1 MAEPDASEDRTG
13 DAPAS
18 EARSEPQASGVPASE
33 ARSEPEAS
41 GVPASEARSEPQ
53 ASGVPASEARSEPE
67 ASEVSEGSSR
77 LAGWLRRFWGRS
89 PAEPGPYPGS
99 EALLPS
105 DQALEALEGLICEGL
120 VRTPGTPACAGV
132 ARRLDPP
139 GPPARNA
146 FGRPLRE
153 EIGTGTRGSVAVATG
168 MALSGLRATAFLA
181 GDELVSGQD
190 DLCAAAQRL
199 VPLVLHVSNTQGGHA
214 GYHRV
219 AGSGLFQALA
229 SSGQEALDLSLL
241 ARWLAERALVPG
253 LVASDA
259 GCIERLKLPDEEL
272 VRAYLGHPD
281 EPIASPT
288 EGQRILFGNQRARL
302 LRWFDP
308 ARPVATGEI
317 RGEAEAAR
325 ARLGNRVFF
334 WDHVRELAIQGMQEL
349 ARLTGRPL
357 SFLSRYRLAD
367 AQLVLVAQGA
377 AVQAAR
383 AAADALRRSRGW
395 KVGVVGVSWLRPFPA
410 PELVEA
416 LVQDRA
422 VAVIEVLDDPLA
434 AEAPLLREIEAA
446 LGAGPRL
453 LSATC
458 AAPGPDPAQLAA
470 LCELLRE
477 PKRPRRVRLDRV
489 AVSQTSGFPRRDA
502 LLESVANAYP
512 ELREPGLP
520 RSEPAEPGAEGGRSA
535 GLVGLESELP
545 PDAPRLLAE
554 ALAAEVGPR
563 VRGRVTHP
571 QPGALDARL
580 RAASDDF
587 PDPGPGAPV
596 SLLLVA
602 TPRPRELGD
611 PLASVA
617 PGGTLLLASGEA
629 PEQIWAAMPPAWRA
643 AVRER
648 ELRVLAVGE
657 ALEAGI
663 EALRACLRGEEAAL
677 LEQGSA
683 REVGWRDLPA
693 ADPGEPELP
702 RVVRR
707 IERVRPTHDSL
718 PRFWGE
724 LVQPRQAGASA
735 ELADPLASS
744 GAVPAGASAL
754 QPRAGAAGLPVLDP
768 DACSG
773 CGRCWIACPDSA
785 LGVSVLGTEA
795 LLTGASHLAGTRGP
809 AADALRR
816 AHKHLAGRLGG
827 QLAKAEAGSL
837 ELEACREG
845 WNWLAEQLRLSEED
859 RPAHEEAFEA
869 TAELVARL
877 RPVVTGPFFHEPEQ
891 QKKGDGE
898 LLILAVDPRSCVG
911 CGLCVKSCPDDA
923 LRLADPTR
931 ERVEALEQEWRLWEG
946 LPDTAGATLARAAEH
961 PEVGRLASVL
971 LSRHCAQAQVGGA
984 AGEPG
989 SGERLAGRLVAA
1001 LLEHHSQRQLA
1012 ELVGTLEEQRSSL
1025 EQRVREQLAE
1035 GLSAT
1040 DMDTLSEA
1048 LSGVAGGRVE
1058 LSALGQRLDA
1068 LGAQTR
1074 FDRRAALRMA
1084 RLAGA
1089 LERSRQRL
1097 AEGEDGLGRA
1107 RFGVVVAR
1115 GGLAEWAA
1123 RYPHHPYYAPLTLA
1137 PTAQGVELARGI
1149 AAGLVA
1155 EHLALVRSL
1164 RSAALEIEPPP
1175 DRSARLEAIE
1185 RLTWED
1191 LEPEDRA
1198 ACPPLL
1204 LLGDDAT
1211 LLGQGF
1217 ELVTRLLVS
1226 DLPVKIVLLD
1236 GRGQLDG
1243 PEAGAE
1249 PAMVAMAHRR
1259 AFVLA
1264 ASLAHPEHLAR
1275 GLLDALAWPGPALV
1289 QLHAPSPARHGFAVD
1304 AALERARLAVEGRAH
1319 LLFRYDP
1326 SAEGRFGLRAS
1337 LEGNPGLEED
1347 WGEVNFAQWA
1357 AAESRFAEH
1366 FEPLEQDAALSLAE
1380 WLALAESERRG
1391 KTPAIE
1397 VGEQTLAVGVRVARA
1412 AAERLAI
1419 WSSLKELT
1427 GVVSPFTDR
1436 IRAALEQEIEA
1447 EQRKALEELQAE
1459 HEAAIA
1465 GLRSGTDQEML
1476 TRLTDRLMALA
1487 SLGSSRPQGQE
1498 GNGA

>member
-13 DAPAS
+13 EAPAS
-18 EARSEPQASGVPASE
+18 EVRSEPKASGVPGNE
-33 ARSEPEAS
+33 VRSEPKAS
-41 GVPASEARSEPQ
+41 GVP
-53 ASGVPASEARSEPE
+53 
-67 ASEVSEGSSR
+67 SR

-89 PAEPGPYPGS
+89 AGAPGPYPGS
-99 EALLPS
+99 EALLPTE
-105 DQALEALEGLICEGL
+105 QALAALEGLICEGL
-120 VRTPGTPACAGV
+120 VRAPGTPACAQI
-132 ARRLDPP
+132 AQRLDPP

-146 FGRPLRE
+146 FGHPLRE
-153 EIGTGTRGSVAVATG
+153 EIGSGSRGSVAVATG
-168 MALSGLRATAFLA
+168 MALSGLRATAFVA
-181 GDELVSGQD
+181 GEELVSAHD
-190 DLCAAAQRL
+190 DLCAAAERL
-199 VPLVLHVSNTQGGHA
+199 VPLVLHASNTEGGHA

-219 AGSGLFQALA
+219 AGSGLFQVLA

-259 GCIERLKLPDEEL
+259 GCIEPLKLPGEDL
-272 VRAYLGHPD
+272 VRTYLGHPD

-308 ARPVATGEI
+308 ARPVATGEV
-317 RGEAEAAR
+317 RGGAEAAR

-334 WDHVRELAIQGMQEL
+334 WDHVRDLALQGMQEL

-357 SFLSRYRLAD
+357 SFVSRYQLAD
-367 AQLVLVAQGA
+367 AQLLLVAQGA
-377 AVQAAR
+377 TLQAAR
-383 AAADALRRSRGW
+383 AAAESLRHSRGW
-395 KVGVVGVSWLRPFPA
+395 KVGVVGVTWLRPFPA
-410 PELVEA
+410 SELAEILA
-416 LVQDRA
+416 QDRP

-434 AEAPLLREIEAA
+434 AEAPLLREVQAA
-446 LGAGPRL
+446 LGGRARP

-470 LCELLRE
+470 LCELLRQARH
-477 PKRPRRVRLDRV
+477 PQRVNLDRV
-489 AVSQTSGFPRRDA
+489 AVTQTSGFPRRDA

-512 ELREPGLP
+512 QLREPGLP
-520 RSEPAEPGAEGGRSA
+520 PSEPAGPGAEGVRSA

-554 ALAAEVGPR
+554 ALADEVGPL

-580 RAASDDF
+580 RAATDDF

-596 SLLLVA
+596 SVLLVA
-602 TPRPRELGD
+602 TPSLRDLGD
-611 PLASVA
+611 PLATVA
-617 PGGTLLLASGEA
+617 PAGTLLLASGEA

-657 ALEAGI
+657 TLEAGI
-663 EALRACLRGEEAAL
+663 EALRACLRGEQAAL
-677 LEQGSA
+677 LEQASA
-683 REVGWRDLPA
+683 REVAWRDLPA
-693 ADPGEPELP
+693 ADPGERELP
-702 RVVRR
+702 QVVRR
-707 IERVRPTHDSL
+707 IQQVRPTHDSL

-724 LVQPRQAGASA
+724 LVQPRPGGARA
-735 ELADPLASS
+735 EIADPLTSS

-795 LLTGASHLAGTRGP
+795 LLTGASHLAGTQGP

-816 AHKHLAGRLGG
+816 AHKHLAGRLAG

-837 ELEACREG
+837 GLEACREG
-845 WNWLAEQLRLSEED
+845 WAWLAEQLRLSEED

-877 RPVVTGPFFHEPEQ
+877 RPAVTGPFFQEPEQ

-923 LRLADPTR
+923 LQLADPTP
-931 ERVEALEQEWRLWEG
+931 EKLEALEEEWRLWEG

-971 LSRHCAQAQVGGA
+971 LSRHCAQAQVGDG

-1001 LLEHHSQRQLA
+1001 LLEHHSQRHLA

-1040 DMDTLSEA
+1040 DMDTLSQA

-1084 RLAGA
+1084 RLAGG

-1097 AEGEDGLGRA
+1097 AEGQDGLGRA
-1107 RFGVVVAR
+1107 RFGVVVTR
-1115 GGLAEWAA
+1115 GALAEWAA
-1123 RYPHHPYYAPLTLA
+1123 RYPRHPYYAPLTLA
-1137 PTAQGVELARGI
+1137 PTAQGLELARGL

-1155 EHLALVRSL
+1155 EHVALVRSL
-1164 RSAALEIEPPP
+1164 RSAALEIEAPP

-1185 RLTWED
+1185 RLTWEE
-1191 LEPEDRA
+1191 LEPEERA
-1198 ACPPLL
+1198 GCPPLL

-1217 ELVTRLLVS
+1217 ELVTRLLES

-1236 GRGQLDG
+1236 GRGHLD
-1243 PEAGAE
+1243 AAAE
-1249 PAMVAMAHRR
+1249 PAMVAMAHRQ

-1264 ASLAHPEHLAR
+1264 VSLAHPDHLAR
-1275 GLLDALAWPGPALV
+1275 GVLDALGWPGPALV
-1289 QLHAPSPARHGFAVD
+1289 HLHAPSPARHGFAMD
-1304 AALERARLAVEGRAH
+1304 ATLERARLAVEGRAH

-1326 SAEGRFGLRAS
+1326 SAEGLFGLRAS
-1337 LEGNPGLEED
+1337 LEGNPGLEQD

-1357 AAESRFAEH
+1357 AGEDRFAQH
-1366 FEPLEQDAALSLAE
+1366 FEPLEQDAAPSLAE

-1391 KTPAIE
+1391 KTAAIE
-1397 VGEQTLAVGVRVARA
+1397 LGEQTLAVGDRVARA
-1412 AAERLAI
+1412 AAQRLAI
-1419 WSSLKELT
+1419 WCSLKELT
-1427 GVVSPFTDR
+1427 GVVSPFTQQ
-1436 IRAALEQEIEA
+1436 IRAALEQELEA

-1459 HEAAIA
+1459 HEATIA
-1465 GLRSGTDQEML
+1465 GVRSGTDQEML

-1487 SLGSSRPQGQE
+1487 NLASGSSQR